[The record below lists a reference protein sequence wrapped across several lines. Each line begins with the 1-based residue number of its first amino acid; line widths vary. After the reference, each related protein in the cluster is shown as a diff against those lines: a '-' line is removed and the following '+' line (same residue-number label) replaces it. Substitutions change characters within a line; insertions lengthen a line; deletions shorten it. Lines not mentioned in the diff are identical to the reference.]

1 MPYLIFTANHE
12 EILRRELRGT
22 LSIGRASDCAICVRD
37 IMMSRAHCRVEPQG
51 ETWILTDLQSRNGTF
66 IGHERV
72 EQHLLR
78 EGDSLRMG
86 RTLMTFCVG
95 KFEALKK
102 EKPARVRPVDPNES
116 FAGTVV
122 GFELLE
128 PGEAEYDEDM
138 PIPQPRPLEPAGYES
153 DGVHGLLN
161 EIASSAWNSIHEKT
175 TPTLRTKNSAGQAR
189 ILGKSSARAKSRV
202 SFSLQAHQAEDRAN
216 AANSGRVPVQASRKL
231 SRGERRMAAVL
242 LSIAV
247 ALVVSAAWLAVE
259 SNFPGKISA
268 GELARNVSHEPV
280 AVESAEVATHVERVA
295 DAPAEQTIWK
305 GADSAKSEAA
315 EPPAE
320 LPDAKI
326 VIRALLYTMLS
337 H

>member
-1 MPYLIFTANHE
+1 MAYLIFTANHE
-12 EILRRELRGT
+12 EIVRRELKGA
-22 LSIGRASDCAICVRD
+22 LSIGRASDCGICVRD
-37 IMMSRAHCRVEPQG
+37 IMMSRTHCRVEQQG
-51 ETWILTDLQSRNGTF
+51 DTWILTDLQSRNGTF

-86 RTLMTFCVG
+86 RTLMTFSMG
-95 KFEALKK
+95 KFEPVKK

-175 TPTLRTKNSAGQAR
+175 ASTLRSQNSAGQAR
-189 ILGKSSARAKSRV
+189 IMGKPKARAKSRV
-202 SFSLQAHQAEDRAN
+202 SFALQAHQPKDRIH
-216 AANSGRVPVQASRKL
+216 AAKTGDDSDPVRRKL
-231 SRGERRMAAVL
+231 SRGERRVAAVL
-242 LSIAV
+242 LSLAA

-268 GELARNVSHEPV
+268 GEIAKNTTHAPV
-280 AVESAEVATHVERVA
+280 PTESAEVATHTESLK
-295 DAPAEQTIWK
+295 DAPAEEILWK
-305 GADSAKSEAA
+305 GAESGQASDA
-315 EPPAE
+315 PAQPQ
-320 LPDAKI
+320 LPDPKI
-326 VIRALLYTMLS
+326 VARALLYTIFT